1 MGVKK
6 KPPAEGPNN
15 AYLMSFGDT
24 MTTLLAFFI
33 VLNAFSKEQT
43 GADLYSGT
51 GSFVQAL
58 NSHGFPG
65 NEPGKKTRNAISRN
79 APSPLYIAPNPDK
92 NPPAKNATGPDD
104 NENGIRV
111 IDREQDQFERFMMEM
126 DRLHTSTELPDTSGE
141 AAFDF
146 FAPLLPEP
154 KPLSSQF
161 DEALGDV
168 LPMMH
173 HADYTVR
180 VVVWATT
187 PSPTAW
193 TKATE
198 QSRRIADQLAGAAG
212 LTGREKY
219 RVRAQGQPWIDSV
232 VKRPVWSIVVQKH

>member
-1 MGVKK
+1 MAVKR
-6 KPPAEGPNN
+6 KPPAEGPSK

-33 VLNAFSKEQT
+33 VLNAFSQEQT
-43 GADLYSGT
+43 GANMHSGT
-51 GSFVQAL
+51 GSFVQSL
-58 NSHGFPG
+58 NSHGLPG
-65 NEPGKKTRNAISRN
+65 SEPSKRTRNAIARN
-79 APSPLYIAPNPDK
+79 ASSPLYIVADPENR
-92 NPPAKNATGPDD
+92 PPANHAAGPDD

-111 IDREQDQFERFMMEM
+111 IDREQDQFERFMTEME
-126 DRLHTSTELPDTSGE
+126 RLHSSSELPATRGE

-146 FAPLLPEP
+146 FEPLLPGP
-154 KPLSSQF
+154 NLLSSQF
-161 DEALGDV
+161 DEALVDI

-173 HADYTVR
+173 QSEYTVR

-193 TKATE
+193 TRAT
-198 QSRRIADQLAGAAG
+198 QRSRRIADQLAGVAG
-212 LTGREKY
+212 LTGQDKY